1 MTDEVEQSGVNVPV
15 PVRPVPAGV
24 EALRVAIVRM
34 MDEAAALVQAGDWEA
49 LIRGLEPLQ
58 QVLGDLRLLEQQVKR
73 GIADT
78 MPERRVS
85 VEGVGTVERKA
96 KVTRKGWDSDEL
108 LRKIIA
114 GAILDE
120 ETGEL
125 PESPVVAA
133 DLILQELRAVL
144 PITGSLGWRV
154 TALRERGIDP
164 DEWCTEDRDG
174 YTISFMRDRSRG

>member
-1 MTDEVEQSGVNVPV
+1 MTGHELEPMPVTVPEVSPV
-15 PVRPVPAGV
+15 A
-24 EALRVAIVRM
+24 ALRVAIGGM
-34 MDEAAALVQAGDWEA
+34 MDEVSALVEAGDWEA

-58 QVLGDLRLLEQQVKR
+58 QVLGDLRLIEQQAKR

-78 MPERRVS
+78 MPERKVT

-96 KVTRKGWDSDEL
+96 KITRKGWDSDEL

-125 PESPVVAA
+125 PESPMVAA

-154 TALRERGIDP
+154 GALRDRGIDP

-174 YTISFMRDRSRG
+174 YTISFMRDRSQG

>member
-1 MTDEVEQSGVNVPV
+1 MSDEVERSGVNVPATTGAA
-15 PVRPVPAGV
+15 PAGV
-24 EALRVAIVRM
+24 DALRVAIAGM
-34 MDEAAALVQAGDWEA
+34 MDEAAALVEAGDWES
-49 LIRGLEPLQ
+49 LVRGLEPLQ
-58 QVLGDLRLLEQQVKR
+58 QVLGDLRMLEHQVKR

-96 KVTRKGWDSDEL
+96 KVTRRNWDSDEL

-120 ETGEL
+120 TTGEL
-125 PESPVVAA
+125 PSSPVVAA
-133 DLILQELRAVL
+133 DLILRELRAVM

-164 DEWCTEDRDG
+164 DDWCDEDRDG
-174 YTISFMRDRSRG
+174 FTISFSRDRSRG

>member
-1 MTDEVEQSGVNVPV
+1 VTDDVEQSGVNVPV
-15 PVRPVPAGV
+15 TVRPVPAGV

-34 MDEAAALVQAGDWEA
+34 MDDAAALVQAGDWEA
-49 LIRGLEPLQ
+49 LVRGLEPLQ
-58 QVLGDLRLLEQQVKR
+58 QVLGDLRMLEQQVKR

-78 MPERRVS
+78 MPERRVT

-96 KVTRKGWDSDEL
+96 KTTRRNWDSDEL
-108 LRKIIA
+108 LRKIIS

-120 ETGEL
+120 QTGEL
-125 PESPVVAA
+125 PSSPMVAA
-133 DLILQELRAVL
+133 DLILQELRAVM

-164 DEWCTEDRDG
+164 DEWCEQDRDG
-174 YTISFMRDRSRG
+174 YTVSFLRDRSRG

>member
-1 MTDEVEQSGVNVPV
+1 MSTEMEH
-15 PVRPVPAGV
+15 VPATPAQPGGSPV
-24 EALRVAIVRM
+24 QALRVAIGAM
-34 MDEAAALVQAGDWEA
+34 MDDVAALVEAGDWEA

-58 QVLGDLRLLEQQVKR
+58 QVLGDLRLIEQQVKR

-78 MPERRVS
+78 MPERRVT

-96 KVTRKGWDSDEL
+96 KVTRKNWDSDEL

-114 GAILDE
+114 VAILDR

-125 PESPVVAA
+125 PSSPMIAA
-133 DLILQELRAVL
+133 DLILQELRAVM

-154 TALRERGIDP
+154 TALRERGFDP
-164 DEWCTEDRDG
+164 DEWCEEHRDG
-174 YTISFMRDRSRG
+174 FTISFARDRSQG

>member
-1 MTDEVEQSGVNVPV
+1 MSNELVQVPTT
-15 PVRPVPAGV
+15 PERPGASPV
-24 EALRVAIVRM
+24 EALRVAIGAMV
-34 MDEAAALVQAGDWEA
+34 DDVAALVEAGDWET

-58 QVLGDLRLLEQQVKR
+58 QVLGDLRIVEQQVKR

-78 MPERRVS
+78 MPERRVT

-96 KVTRKGWDSDEL
+96 KVSRKNWDSDEL
-108 LRKIIA
+108 LRKLIA
-114 GAILDE
+114 RAILDS

-125 PESPVVAA
+125 PSSPIVAA
-133 DLILQELRAVL
+133 DLILQELRAVM

-164 DEWCTEDRDG
+164 DEWCEQTQDG
-174 YTISFMRDRSRG
+174 YTIQFSRDRSRG